1 MGPSF
6 LPLRELQLSFTVK
19 RVYEPKASTDG
30 VRVLVDRLWPRGLSK
45 EKAAVDHW
53 LREAAPSTALR
64 KWYGHD
70 PEKWPEFQK
79 RYFAELDAHPEEL
92 EPLIKLGRRR
102 ITLLFGSTEERLNNA
117 HALKEYMETRSKG
130 SARKK

>member
-1 MGPSF
+1 M
-6 LPLRELQLSFTVK
+6 SFTVK
-19 RVYEPKASTDG
+19 RIYESKASTDG

-70 PEKWPEFQK
+70 PEKWSEFRK

-92 EPLIKLGRRR
+92 EPLIKLGRHR

-117 HALKEYMETRSKG
+117 HALKEYMETRPKG
-130 SARKK
+130 SVRKK